1 MNNLGVS
8 RMKKAFLFST
18 FTGFM
23 LILSACGSR
32 AFRTIPTIEPQTD
45 SSGMT
50 TNYQNAVPIETQLLI
65 GTFKL
70 EGTDQ
75 AVSAKQAADLT
86 AYWQVLKE
94 LTTSGSSAQ
103 EEVDATVSAIESA
116 MTPEQLKAI
125 ASMQITRQDMFTILR
140 EQGGGFGTGTQNN
153 QSQGT
158 GSQGT
163 GRQSQGNG
171 NQRNFNFGPPGGF
184 EGGGGGFPQGG
195 GFGTQQTN
203 SNRSS
208 NSQSTNGN
216 NFTSTRVPSALLDAV
231 IKLLQE
237 KTQS

>member
-1 MNNLGVS
+1 
-8 RMKKAFLFST
+8 MKKTTLGIIALLV
-18 FTGFM
+18 
-23 LILSACGSR
+23 LIMSACSSR
-32 AFRTIPTIEPQTD
+32 TAGNASRLDPVTD
-45 SSGMT
+45 SAGMT
-50 TNYQNAVPIETQLLI
+50 TDYANAVPIETQLLV

-70 EGTDQ
+70 EGTGQ
-75 AVSAKQAADLT
+75 AVNAKQASDLA

-94 LTTSGSSAQ
+94 LSTSGSAAQ
-103 EEVDATVSAIESA
+103 EEIDATVSAIESA

-153 QSQGT
+153 QST

-163 GRQSQGNG
+163 GSQRNSNG

-184 EGGGGGFPQGG
+184 EGGGGGFPPGG
-195 GFGTQQTN
+195 GSSTQQTN

-208 NSQSTNGN
+208 NNSQSTNGS

-237 KTQS
+237 KVKS